1 MIVKV
6 KIEKEIELK
15 TMVVKAEPRY
25 WEDAVIDG
33 KDDTESGLYVPC
45 KNGNIWNPH
54 IDIDTG
60 IITNWDKGVK
70 ANIHYKVA
78 DCCGYELLD
87 SNDNVVIS
95 FEDGYVPK
103 TLYPKENG
111 YGDYI
116 IMDIDENGKIQN
128 FKFYPNDFECVSI
141 INKK

>member
-1 MIVKV
+1 MKVKV
-6 KIEKEIELK
+6 NIQKEVELK

-25 WEDAVIDG
+25 WEDSVIDG
-33 KDDTESGLYVPC
+33 KNDTERGLYVPC

-54 IDIDTG
+54 IDIDSG

-70 ANIHYKVA
+70 ASIHYKVA

-87 SNDNVVIS
+87 NDDNVFIS
-95 FEDGYVPK
+95 FEDGYVPE

-116 IMDIDENGKIQN
+116 IMDIDENGKIAN
-128 FKFYPNDFECVSI
+128 WKFRKEDFENI
-141 INKK
+141 ENN

>member
-1 MIVKV
+1 MKVKV

-15 TMVVKAEPRY
+15 TMVVKAQPRY

-33 KDDTESGLYVPC
+33 KNDTENGLYIPC

-54 IDIDTG
+54 IDIDSG

-87 SNDNVVIS
+87 NDGNIIIE

-103 TLYPKENG
+103 TLSPKENG

-116 IMDIDENGKIQN
+116 IMDIDENGKIEN
-128 FKFYPNDFECVSI
+128 WKFIKDDFDNIE
-141 INKK
+141 NN

>member
-1 MIVKV
+1 MKVKV
-6 KIEKEIELK
+6 RIEKEIELK

-25 WEDAVIDG
+25 WEDSVIDG

-60 IITNWDKGVK
+60 TITNWDKGVK
-70 ANIHYKVA
+70 ANIHYKVCDA
-78 DCCGYELLD
+78 CGYELLD
-87 SNDNVVIS
+87 NNDNVVIS

-103 TLYPKENG
+103 TLYPKRNG

-116 IMDIDENGKIQN
+116 IMDIDENGKIEN
-128 FKFYPNDFECVSI
+128 WEFIKDDFDGIE
-141 INKK
+141 NN